1 MDTKNFR
8 AFFLIWTFILVIL
21 VGLDTLSSRGVV
33 FMSWIQLWSIVLIV
47 TLIVGT
53 WSMEF
58 SEKLPHFLLA
68 IFILSFSTVLLAKN
82 SNKENLSQPTHL
94 SVESSQLVEKK
105 QVNGYELSNVEFDNA
120 IKNYLDNYQTLIDN
134 QNHCWN
140 ETINISEDTIKLY
153 QESQKN
159 YLSWFDYWD
168 KVKIFSHLDQ
178 NIYQLN
184 NLCLSYF
191 LKARIQNIQEKIE
204 EGDSIFGEEDFFDQ
218 TNDFIQ
224 GDPTIS
230 SLKELAK
237 EWAKIRRHIHNDENM
252 EIREIFRK
260 NQ

>member
-21 VGLDTLSSRGVV
+21 VGLSTLSSRGEV

-58 SEKLPHFLLA
+58 SEKLPQFLLA
-68 IFILSFSTVLLAKN
+68 IFILSFSTVFLAKN
-82 SNKENLSQPTHL
+82 SNSN
-94 SVESSQLVEKK
+94 LVEKK
-105 QVNGYELSNVEFDNA
+105 QENNYELSNGEFDNA
-120 IKNYLDNYQTLIDN
+120 IKNYLENYETLIDN

-140 ETINISEDTIKLY
+140 ETINIPEDTIKLY
-153 QESQKN
+153 QESKKD
-159 YLSWFDYWD
+159 YLSWIDYWY

-191 LKARIQNIQEKIE
+191 LKTRIQNVQEKIE
-204 EGDSIFGEEDFFDQ
+204 KGDSIFGEEDFFDQ

-237 EWAKIRRHIHNDENM
+237 EWAKIRRHIHNKENM

>member
-1 MDTKNFR
+1 
-8 AFFLIWTFILVIL
+8 
-21 VGLDTLSSRGVV
+21 
-33 FMSWIQLWSIVLIV
+33 MSWIQLWSIVLIV

-58 SEKLPHFLLA
+58 SAKLPHFLLA

-82 SNKENLSQPTHL
+82 SNSN
-94 SVESSQLVEKK
+94 LVEKK
-105 QVNGYELSNVEFDNA
+105 QENGYELSNIEFDNA
-120 IKNYLDNYQTLIDN
+120 IKNYLDNYETLIDN

-140 ETINISEDTIKLY
+140 ETINIPEETIKLY
-153 QESQKN
+153 QQSKKN

-191 LKARIQNIQEKIE
+191 LKTRIQNVQEEIE
-204 EGDSIFGEEDFFDQ
+204 KGDSIFGEEDFFDQ
-218 TNDFIQ
+218 TNDFMQ

-237 EWAKIRRHIHNDENM
+237 EWAKIRRHIHNNENM